1 MFHPEVTV
9 VMPVYNAEKT
19 VLASIDSVLEQT
31 FPSLELIVVDDCSSD
46 TSYELIRSRQR
57 ADKRVKLLRLDK
69 NSGAAQARNKAIS
82 EAQGRF
88 IAFLDCDDLWR
99 PEKLK
104 EQLHFMRD
112 RDVAFSYT
120 AYERIDESGNV
131 MGIISAPEKLA
142 YQDLLKTNYIG
153 CLSVMYDTLKL
164 GKVYMSL
171 NSGRED
177 FATWLQVLKDIK
189 YVYGLNLVLAQYRVH
204 SSQSSAK
211 KTKMAVET
219 WRLYRNVEHLS
230 LIRAFYFFSHYALRG
245 LLRSSAPRLM
255 RFFFIS
261 R

>member
-19 VLASIDSVLEQT
+19 VLASIDSVLGQT
-31 FPSLELIVVDDCSSD
+31 FSSLELIVVDDCSSD
-46 TSYELIRSRQR
+46 TSYELIRDCQR
-57 ADKRVKLLRLDK
+57 ADKRVKLLSLDK

-82 EAQGRF
+82 EARGRF
-88 IAFLDCDDLWR
+88 IAFLDCDDLWL

-104 EQLHFMRD
+104 EQIYFMRD

-120 AYERIDESGNV
+120 AYERIDESGSA
-131 MGIISAPEKLA
+131 MGIVNAPEKLA

-153 CLSVMYDTLKL
+153 CLSVMYDTFKL

-171 NSGRED
+171 SSGRED
-177 FATWLQVLKDIK
+177 FATWLQVLKSIE

-211 KTKMAVET
+211 KTKMAMET
-219 WRLYRNVEHLS
+219 WRLYRNVEHLDF
-230 LIRAFYFFSHYALRG
+230 IRAVYFFSHYALRG
-245 LLRSSAPRLM
+245 LLRSKAPRLM
-255 RFFFIS
+255 RIFFIS